1 MLQSK
6 LLFRILPIFGRRAT
20 RFMLEIPAEEGI
32 GGEIEGISNFA
43 YRHVCSAE
51 QGFRLNDDPLL
62 NMFHGKF
69 PRGLT
74 HQL

>member
-32 GGEIEGISNFA
+32 GGKIEGISNFA

-51 QGFRLNDDPLL
+51 QDFRLNDDPLL

-69 PRGLT
+69 P
-74 HQL
+74 